1 LGFGVALPIG
11 WKEDAPIFLLWIF
24 FLFLFLMGISA
35 SVERPKRSQ
44 CSYRSSWRNETE
56 RYSKVDTAKRI
67 FVFLFFILYFQI
79 CSFKKTFRNREGKVE
94 RKSMRTLF
102 CANNLVGKG
111 FFFILKS
118 DPLHF
123 CFFKFF
129 HLRTTVMRKELR
141 QKNWKRRRRVL
152 AYLSLNIEEP
162 RTPLTHAHMDVECV
176 CVCVCVWL

>member
-1 LGFGVALPIG
+1 VNLFSFSFFDGDFGFGRTTK
-11 WKEDAPIFLLWIF
+11 KEPMFFTGHRDVMKRKDIRRSTRPNEFLYF
-24 FLFLFLMGISA
+24 F
-35 SVERPKRSQ
+35 
-44 CSYRSSWRNETE
+44 
-56 RYSKVDTAKRI
+56 
-67 FVFLFFILYFQI
+67 FFILYFQI

-141 QKNWKRRRRVL
+141 QKN
-152 AYLSLNIEEP
+152 
-162 RTPLTHAHMDVECV
+162 
-176 CVCVCVWL
+176 